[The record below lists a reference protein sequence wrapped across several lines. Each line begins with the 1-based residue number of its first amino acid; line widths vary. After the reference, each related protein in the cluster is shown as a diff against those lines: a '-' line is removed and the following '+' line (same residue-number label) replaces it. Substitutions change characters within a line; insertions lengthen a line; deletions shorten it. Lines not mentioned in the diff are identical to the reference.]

1 MPLKSCHPERSEGSG
16 SSVVSQMLRFAQ
28 HDTYLSRMFLNQ
40 PRGLRAFSIVE
51 LLVVLAIVAILASIF
66 IPYLATVRESERR
79 VRCADNLRLVM
90 QALHNYASLKDKQ
103 GVTSHDYPS
112 VTYDAAR

>member
-1 MPLKSCHPERSEGSG
+1 MFLKTCHPESVTRLRPRRMKRWVPLAACLPVGIGEEGTGRQAASG
-16 SSVVSQMLRFAQ
+16 TPNQ
-28 HDTYLSRMFLNQ
+28 HQ
-40 PRGLRAFSIVE
+40 VLRAFSIVE

-90 QALHNYASLKDKQ
+90 QALHNYASL
-103 GVTSHDYPS
+103 
-112 VTYDAAR
+112 

>member
-1 MPLKSCHPERSEGSG
+1 MMLHDCHPERR
-16 SSVVSQMLRFAQ
+16 VRFIGRWMRAIAESASAEA
-28 HDTYLSRMFLNQ
+28 DPT
-40 PRGLRAFSIVE
+40 AFSIVE

-90 QALHNYASLKDKQ
+90 QALHNYASLKDRQ

-112 VTYDAAR
+112 VVYDAAR